1 MVRVYVFYS
10 LTHNKFV
17 IKYSTGVNTLQV
29 GDVNQYM
36 QVLLQIIDIDSK
48 YRKKSLK
55 YTINK
60 IKYILRIKRLYRKE
74 LKKIKLERRAR
85 VKCFH
90 KSL

>member
-36 QVLLQIIDIDSK
+36 QVLLQIIDIDCK
-48 YRKKSLK
+48 YRKKGLK
-55 YTINK
+55 YTINR
-60 IKYILRIKRLYRKE
+60 IKYILRIKKLYRKE
-74 LKKIKLERRAR
+74 LKEIKLERRTR
-85 VKCFH
+85 VKCFK
-90 KSL
+90 KSV

>member
-17 IKYSTGVNTLQV
+17 IKYSTGVNTLRV

-55 YTINK
+55 YTINR

-74 LKKIKLERRAR
+74 LKEIKLERRAR
-85 VKCFH
+85 VKCFTE
-90 KSL
+90 SV

>member
-48 YRKKSLK
+48 YRKKGLK

-74 LKKIKLERRAR
+74 LKEIKLERRAR
-85 VKCFH
+85 VKCFM

>member
-48 YRKKSLK
+48 YRKKGLK

-74 LKKIKLERRAR
+74 LKEIKLERRAR
-85 VKCFH
+85 VKCFME
-90 KSL
+90 SL

>member
-48 YRKKSLK
+48 YRKKGLK

-74 LKKIKLERRAR
+74 LKEIKLERRAR
-85 VKCFH
+85 VKH
-90 KSL
+90 IYSY

>member
-17 IKYSTGVNTLQV
+17 IKYSTGVNTLKV

-48 YRKKSLK
+48 YRKKVLK
-55 YTINK
+55 YTINR
-60 IKYILRIKRLYRKE
+60 IKYILRIKKLYRKE
-74 LKKIKLERRAR
+74 LKEIKLERRTR
-85 VKCFH
+85 VKCFK
-90 KSL
+90 KSV

>member
-1 MVRVYVFYS
+1 MVKVYVFYS

-48 YRKKSLK
+48 YRKKGLK

-60 IKYILRIKRLYRKE
+60 IKYILRIKKLYRKE
-74 LKKIKLERRAR
+74 LKKIKLERRAKS
-85 VKCFH
+85 KCFK
-90 KSL
+90 KSV

>member
-1 MVRVYVFYS
+1 MVKVYVFYS

-17 IKYSTGVNTLQV
+17 IKYSTGVNTLRV

-55 YTINK
+55 YMINR

-74 LKKIKLERRAR
+74 LKEIKLERRTR
-85 VKCFH
+85 VKCFK
-90 KSL
+90 KSV

>member
-48 YRKKSLK
+48 YRKKGLK

-74 LKKIKLERRAR
+74 LKEIKLERRAR
-85 VKCFH
+85 VKCFQ